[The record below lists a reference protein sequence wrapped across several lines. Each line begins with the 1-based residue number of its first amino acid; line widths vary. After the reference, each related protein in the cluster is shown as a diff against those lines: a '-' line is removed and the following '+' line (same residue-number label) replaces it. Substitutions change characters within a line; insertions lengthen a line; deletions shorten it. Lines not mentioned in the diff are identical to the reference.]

1 MKRLVNMKRPRK
13 KTSIIQDNKRNQVGS
28 TDEFTA
34 SRTKLDTE
42 DIIYCRIVLT
52 HLLYN
57 DAKRE

>member
-1 MKRLVNMKRPRK
+1 LKNA
-13 KTSIIQDNKRNQVGS
+13 IQKL

-34 SRTKLDTE
+34 SQKKLNTK

-57 DAKRE
+57 NVRRE